1 MRRIDL
7 IRRALTTWDY
17 FGPISYSKI
26 LWAKSYEPSRAKRS
40 PVTKCDQKTPYRR
53 KSAKSHFRAKI
64 TKITDFHR
72 KRYPSEL
79 GLLNRIEVQNG
90 SSRAQLFKNP
100 IFVAGR
106 NFWRQHFFHLWVWF
120 WEISW
125 FLPMRFV
132 AARNF
137 YRQHFSCFWK
147 VQDEEMHFAPST
159 APKAISGADIG
170 SFEVCMRKISFF
182 EKNDFFEKADF
193 RDLKKARLQR
203 DPHQR
208 QM

>member
-64 TKITDFHR
+64 TKLTDFHR
-72 KRYPSEL
+72 KRDPSEL
-79 GLLNRIEVQNG
+79 GLLNRTEVQNG

-106 NFWRQHFFHLWVWF
+106 NFWRQQMLPQGQIQSKPWLILSKSVTP
-120 WEISW
+120 EISTG
-125 FLPMRFV
+125 
-132 AARNF
+132 N
-137 YRQHFSCFWK
+137 
-147 VQDEEMHFAPST
+147 
-159 APKAISGADIG
+159 
-170 SFEVCMRKISFF
+170 
-182 EKNDFFEKADF
+182 KNLIFGKL
-193 RDLKKARLQR
+193 RVRRCILHHRTS
-203 DPHQR
+203 P
-208 QM
+208 